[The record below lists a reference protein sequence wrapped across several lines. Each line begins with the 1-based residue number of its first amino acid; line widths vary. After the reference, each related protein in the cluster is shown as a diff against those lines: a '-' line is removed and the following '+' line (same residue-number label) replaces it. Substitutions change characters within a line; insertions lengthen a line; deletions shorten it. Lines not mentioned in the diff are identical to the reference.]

1 MKKIFLIVV
10 AMIWGLC
17 NLYAAAPV
25 KGRVVKYPLN
35 IRAGA
40 GTKYTSIAQLTKDNQ
55 VEIVRCSKQW
65 LEIKP
70 TANCVVWI
78 LKRYIKNGKL
88 TANVNFRSGPGTGY
102 EAVGGGKVG
111 MAVEVKGDATKSGWI
126 SIAAPDSVRV
136 YVGRDAIEADS
147 KELAA
152 LPKFESSAGRA
163 LPNKDLILMERNF
176 TSPGREVRITGEV
189 YDFKSDVKAI
199 THLLYEPKGDE
210 LLPKYFLIPSRGD
223 LKAYDSK
230 KVRITGECYQ
240 VKNWDMPVIVV
251 QKVTVVE

>member
-1 MKKIFLIVV
+1 MKKIFFIAVS
-10 AMIWGLC
+10 MILGLC
-17 NLYAAAPV
+17 NLYAAETV
-25 KGRVVKYPLN
+25 KGRVIKYPLN

-55 VEIVRCSKQW
+55 VEIVRCSSKW

-78 LKRYIKNGKL
+78 LKRYVKNGKL

-102 EAVGGGKVG
+102 EAVGSGKLG
-111 MAVEVKGDATKSGWI
+111 TTVEFKGEATKSGWVP
-126 SIAAPDSVRV
+126 IAAPDSVRV
-136 YVGRDAIEADS
+136 YVGRDAIDADS
-147 KELAA
+147 KELAS
-152 LPKFESSAGRA
+152 LPEFEAPGGRA

-176 TSPGREVRITGEV
+176 TSPGREVRITGEI

-223 LKAYDSK
+223 LKSYNGK

-240 VKNWDMPVIVV
+240 VKNWDMPVVVV
-251 QKVTVVE
+251 QKVTVIE